1 MNDLPEILKTALTS
15 SAYQLEME
23 NKRRNPY
30 YQQLQE
36 EQSALFDSIQKALSK
51 ADRPQLMRLEE
62 LQNHLASID
71 GDYIYLQGM
80 IDCAA
85 LLRAMRLF

>member
-1 MNDLPEILKTALTS
+1 MNDLPEILKTALIS
-15 SAYQLEME
+15 SAYQLEMKTSVAIHII
-23 NKRRNPY
+23 NSCKRNR
-30 YQQLQE
+30 
-36 EQSALFDSIQKALSK
+36 ALSCSIQKALSK